1 MVCVTAQT
9 AMSGVRL
16 PFLTLVL
23 FVTLAGAAC
32 REEGD
37 IQITGLDFNG
47 VEQVDKGALTNAL
60 QTKKGSWIPWGRKR
74 YFDRRAFEAD
84 LKRIEAFYRDRGFPD
99 ARVTSFD
106 VMLNDTQDK
115 VDITVN
121 ITEGEPVTVAAIELI
136 GFEVMPEGE
145 RDALRESLPLQP
157 EQPLDRQ
164 LEVAARER
172 AANALRDEGY
182 PYAQV
187 MLTEREDGPRRR
199 AIVLTATPGTL
210 AHFGPIEIVG
220 YSSVSENVLRRQVT
234 FKPGDVFRRQAMRE
248 TQRKLYGLELFE
260 FANVES
266 IEDRELQPAEVPV
279 RITVAE
285 GKHRRVNFGVGYG
298 SEEQARA
305 RVRWDHVNF
314 LGEAQQAGFEAKWS
328 SLSRGIRA
336 DYREPYFLAPN
347 FSLNFDGQV
356 WQAAEPVY
364 DLDQVGGRAT
374 LRYQRTPQF
383 SWGVS
388 LINEYQRSQIAN
400 EALLDFTVRDELI
413 ALGLDPRDGQ
423 ARGTLSAVAF
433 DVSRNT
439 TNNLLDARSGYVLN
453 GHIEQAGKWLWGS
466 YNFWSAT
473 AEGRHYFS
481 VGDRAVVANRL
492 RVGGINPFGRN
503 NGTEGEVPFYRRFFL
518 GGASSIRGWGRYEV
532 SPLSGFG
539 FPIGGHSMLEG
550 SSELRL
556 AVWGKVGAVAFFD
569 YGNVWPD
576 SWKAIDF
583 GDLRYAA
590 GPGLRYLTPI
600 GPARVDFGYQINPVD
615 NLLVNGEPQRRRWR
629 VHFSIGQAF

>member
-1 MVCVTAQT
+1 MPA
-9 AMSGVRL
+9 VRL

-23 FVTLAGAAC
+23 LVTLTGLGC
-32 REEGD
+32 REEGE
-37 IQITGLDFNG
+37 IQITGLEFNG
-47 VEQVDKGALTNAL
+47 IEQIDKGALTNAL

-84 LKRIEAFYRDRGFPD
+84 LKRIQAFYRDRGFPD

-106 VMLNDTQDK
+106 VMLNDTQDE
-115 VDITVN
+115 VEITVN
-121 ITEGEPVTVAAIELI
+121 IAEGQPITVAGIELA
-136 GFEVMPEGE
+136 GFDVLPQSE
-145 RDALRESLPLQP
+145 RDTLLDTMPLQP
-157 EQPLDRQ
+157 EAPLDRQ
-164 LEVAARER
+164 LEVASRER
-172 AANALRDEGY
+172 ATNALRDQGY
-182 PYAQV
+182 PYAEV
-187 MLTEREDGPRRR
+187 ALTEREAGPRRR
-199 AIVLTATPGTL
+199 TIVLTATPGTL
-210 AHFGPIEIVG
+210 AHFGPVEIVG
-220 YSSVSENVLRRQVT
+220 YSSVGEHVLRRQVT

-285 GKHRRVNFGVGYG
+285 GKHRKVNLGIGYG

-305 RVRWDHVNF
+305 RIRWDHVNF
-314 LGEAQQAGFEAKWS
+314 LGEAQHAGFEGKWS

-336 DYREPYFLAPN
+336 DYREPYFLSPN
-347 FSLNFDGQV
+347 FSLNFEGQA

-364 DLDQVGGRAT
+364 NLDQVGGRAT
-374 LRYQRTPQF
+374 LRYQRTPTTT
-383 SWGVS
+383 WAVS
-388 LINEYQRSQIAN
+388 LANEYQRSSIAN

-423 ARGTLSAVAF
+423 ARGTLSAIAF
-433 DVSRNT
+433 DISRNT

-453 GHIEQAGKWLWGS
+453 GHLEQAGKWLWGT

-473 AEGRHYFS
+473 AEGRHY
-481 VGDRAVVANRL
+481 VAMGERMVVANRL
-492 RVGGINPFGRN
+492 RVGGIDPFGSSSEAN
-503 NGTEGEVPFYRRFFL
+503 VPFYRRFFL

-556 AVWGKVGAVAFFD
+556 AVWGKVGAVAFLD
-569 YGNVWPD
+569 YGNVWSG

-600 GPARVDFGYQINPVD
+600 GPARIDFGYQLNPID

-629 VHFSIGQAF
+629 IHFSIGQAF